1 MSKHNHNYTQYS
13 NKPKPAPA
21 EVKMDSVPEIAGVA
35 KPDMV
40 VEKAPIGVVN
50 PAEVSVVNL
59 VQETSQVVRP
69 SLVQETIET
78 KPVPETV
85 TGMVVGCSKL
95 NVRSEADLFAD
106 IVCVLDNRSEIA
118 IDVNKST
125 RDWFYICT
133 ATGIEGYCM
142 RKFVEAHL

>member
-13 NKPKPAPA
+13 NKPKPAVA
-21 EVKMDSVPEIAGVA
+21 EVKMDSVSETTNTA
-35 KPDMV
+35 V
-40 VEKAPIGVVN
+40 VQEAPKVEQPKLVN
-50 PAEVSVVNL
+50 
-59 VQETSQVVRP
+59 ETSQVVRP
-69 SLVQETIET
+69 SLVQETVET

-95 NVRSEADLFAD
+95 NVRAEADLFAD

-118 IDVNKST
+118 IDVNKSN

-133 ATGIEGYCM
+133 ATGVEGYCM

>member
-1 MSKHNHNYTQYS
+1 MSKHNHNYSQHYNN
-13 NKPKPAPA
+13 NKPKPAVA
-21 EVKMDSVPEIAGVA
+21 EVKVDSVPETIGVA
-35 KPDMV
+35 K
-40 VEKAPIGVVN
+40 

-59 VQETSQVVRP
+59 VQETV
-69 SLVQETIET
+69 ET

-95 NVRSEADLFAD
+95 NVRAEADLFAD

-118 IDVNKST
+118 IDVNKSN

-142 RKFVEAHL
+142 RKFVEARL